1 MRQLL
6 TILFAAISL
15 GLTAQNNFIQDYPWN
30 PDSDNDDFIGV
41 GDLTGFLSV
50 FGQQFGTPPEPCDYD
65 GTPMED
71 WLSGIITGD
80 IILDSMFVEFQLL
93 DSSLVYY
100 PGCPDPVM
108 EVVELNF
115 SQLLTDIEWTGSPYQ
130 GSAELGGQYLR
141 VATSPPG
148 FHLGFHYSGSTGGYR
163 IFSRYS
169 DLSAQGY
176 STDGLFGIAS
186 PFFSDTLSIPFGPL
200 NSFDEDGLSF
210 DPAIWGPNH
219 WPYYAN
225 YITLLP
231 YWHYAE

>member
-6 TILFAAISL
+6 TILFAAVSL
-15 GLTAQNNFIQDYPWN
+15 GLTAQNNFIQEYPWN

-108 EVVELNF
+108 EAVELNF
-115 SQLLTDIEWTGSPYQ
+115 SEMMTNVAWTGTSYT
-130 GSAELGGQYLR
+130 GETLGGQMLR
-141 VATSPPG
+141 VYSSEVA
-148 FHLGFHYSGSTGGYR
+148 FYIAFHYSGATGQYR
-163 IFSRYS
+163 IQSRYQELAAAGYEADGFFGTSNVIWS
-169 DLSAQGY
+169 DAMSL
-176 STDGLFGIAS
+176 
-186 PFFSDTLSIPFGPL
+186 PFEGVHV
-200 NSFDEDGLSF
+200 FDENGLSF
-210 DPAIWGPNH
+210 DPSIWSSNE

>member
-6 TILFAAISL
+6 TILFAAVSL
-15 GLTAQNNFIQDYPWN
+15 GLTAQNNFIQEYPWN

-65 GTPMED
+65 GTPLED
-71 WLSGIITGD
+71 WLSGIITSD

-115 SQLLTDIEWTGSPYQ
+115 SEMMTNVTWTTSGYSGQAY
-130 GSAELGGQYLR
+130 GGQVLR
-141 VATSPPG
+141 ISSSEVG
-148 FHLGFHYSGSTGGYR
+148 FYFGFHYSGALG
-163 IFSRYS
+163 RYS
-169 DLSAQGY
+169 IQTRYQELSSSGY
-176 STDGLFGIAS
+176 EIDGFFGTSNVIWS
-186 PFFSDTLSIPFGPL
+186 DGMSLPFEGVHV
-200 NSFDEDGLSF
+200 FDENGLSF
-210 DPAIWGPNH
+210 DPSIWSSNE
-219 WPYYAN
+219 WPFYAN
-225 YITLLP
+225 VITMLP